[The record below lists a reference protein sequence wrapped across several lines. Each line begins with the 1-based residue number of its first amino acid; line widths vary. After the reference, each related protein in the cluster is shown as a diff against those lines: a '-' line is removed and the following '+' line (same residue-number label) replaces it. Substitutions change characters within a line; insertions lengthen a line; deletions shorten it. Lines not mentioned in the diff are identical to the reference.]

1 MTRAVILVLDSLG
14 VGASAD
20 AAHFGD
26 SGADTF
32 GHIAEHCARGAADVG
47 DSRRGPLHIPN
58 LCALGLVQ
66 AAAASRGGWP
76 AGLPQVAPQGAWG
89 YAVEA
94 SAGKD
99 TPSGHWE
106 MAGLPVTVDWGYF
119 PDTVPC
125 FPAALTAE
133 LTDRVGL
140 PGILGNCHA
149 SGTAI
154 IEQLGEQHISTGKPI
169 CYTSADSV
177 FQIAAHETHFGLKR
191 LYAVCEV
198 ARKLVDRWNIGRV
211 IARPFVGGAAAA
223 FQRTGNRRDFTTP
236 PPAPTLHSR
245 HSRDIMEQKNA
256 CFLLFFLLLNFLY
269 FSMFFY
275 PIFSGFWTS
284 SKLRFVVPGMLFS
297 CFSCCEKVMIFM
309 TFGLPK

>member
-26 SGADTF
+26 AGADTF
-32 GHIAEHCARGAADVG
+32 GHIAEYCARGAADVG

-58 LCALGLVQ
+58 LYALGLAQ

-76 AGLPQVAPQGAWG
+76 AGLPQVIPQGAWG

-125 FPAALTAE
+125 FPAALTTE
-133 LTDRVGL
+133 LTGRAGL
-140 PGILGNCHA
+140 PGILGN
-149 SGTAI
+149 
-154 IEQLGEQHISTGKPI
+154 
-169 CYTSADSV
+169 
-177 FQIAAHETHFGLKR
+177 
-191 LYAVCEV
+191 
-198 ARKLVDRWNIGRV
+198 
-211 IARPFVGGAAAA
+211 
-223 FQRTGNRRDFTTP
+223 
-236 PPAPTLHSR
+236 
-245 HSRDIMEQKNA
+245 
-256 CFLLFFLLLNFLY
+256 
-269 FSMFFY
+269 
-275 PIFSGFWTS
+275 
-284 SKLRFVVPGMLFS
+284 
-297 CFSCCEKVMIFM
+297 
-309 TFGLPK
+309 